1 MKMEKDKNIAG
12 KQYDPSFYQKAT
24 EVEAGLATTHEQ
36 ASDTY
41 MEGTIDGDIDD
52 LNDKSTAIPRKQE

>member
-1 MKMEKDKNIAG
+1 MKEEKSVAG
-12 KQYDPSFYQKAT
+12 KQYDPSFYQNAND
-24 EVEAGLATTHEQ
+24 VEAGLATTHEQ

-52 LNDKSTAIPRKQE
+52 LNDPSTAIPRKQK